1 MNLRVNDRQEKGVQK
16 RGNYAS
22 PRRIDYSTPEIVR
35 RDMTNRK
42 VFLFQRTLC
51 SPGRLSV

>member
-16 RGNYAS
+16 RGNYTS
-22 PRRIDYSTPEIVR
+22 PRRIDYSTPKIVR